1 MAYPTSFDIQQFK
14 QIRSFAE
21 KIRYCDSRL
30 IKLGSGSG
38 RIVYQIDDEKVLKL
52 AKNAKGIAQN
62 AVEAEGYIQ
71 NYSIAARVFETDDN
85 DSFVEMELAR
95 KCSKSQFRNIVGFD
109 ISLVE
114 PYLTKRFTNRKH
126 YITISP
132 EDEVML
138 DENEWMSDLGELV
151 GDYDMPLGDVVRIS
165 SYGIVKRDDGDAIV
179 LIDFG
184 LTKGVYDEFY
194 ARK

>member
-95 KCSKSQFRNIVGFD
+95 KGHFVLPLPSNIFV
-109 ISLVE
+109 
-114 PYLTKRFTNRKH
+114 
-126 YITISP
+126 
-132 EDEVML
+132 
-138 DENEWMSDLGELV
+138 
-151 GDYDMPLGDVVRIS
+151 
-165 SYGIVKRDDGDAIV
+165 
-179 LIDFG
+179 
-184 LTKGVYDEFY
+184 
-194 ARK
+194 